1 MKKTARIKKI
11 KRLTISPKQKTTKPI
26 TSHTYLLGAATYL
39 LGAATYQQIA
49 PTQLR
54 ISTFLSRSQTYLP
67 PYLWAMAFHPF
78 QLLFISLVSIQ
89 SHTISLITSM
99 LAPTLLITNRKM
111 CTQFNRKIICP
122 LLTSQCQTTLPHLLT
137 AILQQQIT
145 FILGIYIP
153 V

>member
-11 KRLTISPKQKTTKPI
+11 KRLTISPKQKITKPI
-26 TSHTYLLGAATYL
+26 TSHTYL

-89 SHTISLITSM
+89 SHTISLITNM